1 MGAAARRALGSESRF
16 GCERDGVRVGA
27 EALSQLF
34 VEAFARFNAAVAE
47 VNADS
52 STAPDPETGEQWDL
66 AHLLGHVSEMLE
78 YWLVEVL
85 RVLAHGPDE
94 PFGRLKRSPERLIR
108 IDQSS
113 RLTVPELRQ
122 EIDLR
127 AAASI
132 DLCRIL
138 TPAQL
143 NKRGDHPKRGSMTVE
158 AIITE
163 FGIEHL
169 KEHAVQLQ
177 SLR

>member
-1 MGAAARRALGSESRF
+1 MGTEKL
-16 GCERDGVRVGA
+16 D
-27 EALSQLF
+27 QLF
-34 VEAFARFNAAVAE
+34 AEAFADFKAAVAE
-47 VNADS
+47 VDADS
-52 STAPDPETGEQWDL
+52 FTEPDPETGERWDL

-94 PFGRLKRSPERLIR
+94 PFGRLKRSPERLVR
-108 IDQSS
+108 IDRSS
-113 RLTVPELRQ
+113 QLGVAELRQ

-127 AAASI
+127 AGASI

-143 NKRGDHPKRGSMTVE
+143 KQRGDHPKFGSMTVE

-169 KEHAVQLQ
+169 REHAVQLQ